1 MKANITEYLRVN
13 LDTEMWE
20 CRNCDNPLI
29 GARENYK
36 RGLLVHDRD
45 PSEIHVPLIDTELY
59 DYSFAPDP
67 TYTALLEY
75 YCPHCGTMMEVEYTV
90 PGHPPVRDIDLD
102 IDDLRRKVSEW
113 GDVPE
118 RPEIPDHELERHT
131 HHH

>member
-20 CRNCDNPLI
+20 CRSCDNPLI
-29 GARENYK
+29 GARDNYK

-67 TYTALLEY
+67 AYTALLEY
-75 YCPHCGTMMEVEYTV
+75 YCPHCGRMMEVEYTV
-90 PGHPPVRDIDLD
+90 PGHPPVRDIELD
-102 IDDLRRKVSEW
+102 IDDLKKKVSAW
-113 GDVPE
+113 GDIPE
-118 RPEIPDHELERHT
+118 QPEIPEHELERHT